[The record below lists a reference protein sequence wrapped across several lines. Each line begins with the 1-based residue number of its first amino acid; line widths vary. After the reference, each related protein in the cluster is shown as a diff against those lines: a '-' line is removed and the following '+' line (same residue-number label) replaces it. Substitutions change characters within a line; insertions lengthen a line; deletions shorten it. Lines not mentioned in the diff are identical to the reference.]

1 MGKKASKATRKFAAS
16 GELKR
21 AITARRKHKAVK
33 HKAQVR
39 SVEKEKKKAKK
50 EVQDEDEGSEGE
62 VESPKKG
69 KGK

>member
-21 AITARRKHKAVK
+21 TITARRKHKAVK
-33 HKAQVR
+33 QKAQAR
-39 SVEKEKKKAKK
+39 GIEKDRKRARKADDG
-50 EVQDEDEGSEGE
+50 EEGSEE
-62 VESPKKG
+62 EEDVPRKG